1 MVLKGDLETI
11 NLPDILQLLEGAKKT
26 GALSIRRHLEEK
38 RLYFKQGML
47 VFASST
53 EEREKLGRV
62 LLSLRL
68 IDGKKL
74 EAARRTQIES
84 GRRLGIVLLE
94 KGFISHEDL
103 VAALK
108 EQAQRI
114 ITALFEWWGGQFE
127 FFEGMEPVSN
137 DIPVGFK
144 LGSII
149 MEAARIVD
157 EWSRVYAVIPDLEMV
172 IEINAMGV
180 PDEINLT
187 KDEWKVMALVDGRRT
202 VAEITSEVAMSDI
215 ETCKTLAGLV
225 ERGLAKCSYRPT
237 ARRTKRIEMDD
248 GRVNAL
254 LSIYNELFT
263 QVSAFVREKAG
274 DDAARLLN
282 ETMVSN
288 CKESK
293 PFLRDCWLPLRGGV
307 DRGRITKNLLVEDPE
322 DREKWLASSLFRL
335 FQRQLAVTGRI
346 LSRPQQAALLQN
358 VETVAGLLLK
368 ERDDRLKGLQVGTDI
383 MHFLNPHTILS
394 YESKQKQE

>member
-62 LLSLRL
+62 LVSLRL
-68 IDGKKL
+68 IDGN
-74 EAARRTQIES
+74 EFEEARRAQIES
-84 GRRLGIVLLE
+84 GRRLGTVLLE
-94 KGFISHEDL
+94 KGFITHEDL
-103 VAALK
+103 IAALK

-127 FFEGMEPVSN
+127 FFEGMEPVSD

-157 EWSRVYAVIPDLEMV
+157 EWSRVYAVIPDVEMV
-172 IEINAMGV
+172 IELNALGV
-180 PDEINLT
+180 PEQVSLS
-187 KDEWKVMALVDGRRT
+187 KEEWKVMALVDGRRT
-202 VAEITSEVAMSDI
+202 VAEITSEVPMSDI
-215 ETCKTLAGLV
+215 ETCKVLAGLV
-225 ERGLAKCSYRPT
+225 ERDLAKCSYRPT
-237 ARRTKRIEMDD
+237 AERARRVEMDD

-254 LSIYNELFT
+254 LSIYNELFI

-274 DDAARLLN
+274 DEAARLMN
-282 ETMVSN
+282 ETMVAN

-293 PFLRDCWLPLRGGV
+293 PFLRDCWLPMSGGV

-335 FQRQLAVTGRI
+335 FQRQLAITGRI

-368 ERDDRLKGLQVGTDI
+368 DRDDKLKDLQVGTDI

-394 YESKQKQE
+394 YESKR

>member
-38 RLYFKQGML
+38 RLYFKKGML

-53 EEREKLGRV
+53 EDREKLGSV

-68 IDGKKL
+68 INERKL
-74 EAARRTQIES
+74 EEARQAQTES
-84 GRRLGIVLLE
+84 GRRLGTVLLE
-94 KGFISHEDL
+94 KGHITHEDL
-103 VAALK
+103 VTALK

-127 FFEGMEPVSN
+127 FFEGMEPVS
-137 DIPVGFK
+137 DDVPVGFR
-144 LGSII
+144 LGAII

-172 IEINAMGV
+172 VDMNALGV
-180 PDEINLT
+180 PEEVKLSKN
-187 KDEWKVMALVDGRRT
+187 EWKVMALVDGRRS
-202 VAEITSEVAMSDI
+202 VADITSEVPMSDI
-215 ETCKTLAGLV
+215 ETCKILAGLV
-225 ERGLAKCSYRPT
+225 GRGLAKCSYRVT
-237 ARRTKRIEMDD
+237 GAERVRRAGLDD

-263 QVSAFVREKAG
+263 QVSAFVREKAN
-274 DDAARLLN
+274 DDAVRLMN
-282 ETMVSN
+282 ETMVAN
-288 CKESK
+288 CKELKS
-293 PFLRDCWLPLRGGV
+293 FLRDCWLPLRGGL
-307 DRGRITKNLLVEDPE
+307 DRSRIMKNLVVEDPE

-346 LSRPQQAALLQN
+346 LTRPQQAALLQN
-358 VETVAGLLLK
+358 IETVAKLLLK
-368 ERDDRLKGLQVGTDI
+368 DKDDKLEGLKVGIDI
-383 MHFLNPHTILS
+383 MHFLNPHSILT
-394 YESKQKQE
+394 YESKSK